1 MKLPKILV
9 VDDDEVMRRLLRG
22 LLSPVCEVLD
32 ASDGLDGLCLLQ
44 RANPRLVL
52 LDLAL
57 PEMGGL
63 EVLAAALRV
72 APNVPVVMLTA
83 DADVDS
89 AVTALNKGACAY
101 VTKPFDPGYLREEV
115 ARLLVP
121 PMKYGEAPWQVRSAG

>member
-63 EVLAAALRV
+63 DVLAAALRL

-83 DADVDS
+83 DADVDT
-89 AVTALNKGACAY
+89 AVTALNKGASAY
-101 VTKPFDPGYLREEV
+101 VTKPFDPAYLREEV
-115 ARLLVP
+115 ARLIVP
-121 PMKYGEAPWQVRSAG
+121 SLKYGDAPWQVREEG